1 MNAISVWQGIGL
13 CAGFLALS
21 IGCGDSGPKRPKTY
35 PVKGT
40 VTYNG
45 EPVVDANLNFQLAV
59 GSGNA
64 FAKTDSE
71 GKYEL
76 MTFEH
81 GDGAVPGDYRVS
93 ITKYELPAPP
103 PARPSTA
110 GYAPPPRRAASFSK
124 NLLPR
129 KYSNAVYSGLT
140 VTVVKGRNTLDFE
153 LVD

>member
-35 PVKGT
+35 PVRGT

-93 ITKYELPAPP
+93 ITKYESPPPP
-103 PARPSTA
+103 PARPSMA
-110 GYAPPPRRAASFSK
+110 GYVPPPRRAAAFSK

-129 KYSNAVYSGLT
+129 KYSNAAHSGLT
-140 VTVVKGRNTLDFE
+140 AKVVAGRNTFDFV
-153 LVD
+153 LAD

>member
-13 CAGFLALS
+13 FAGFLALS
-21 IGCGDSGPKRPKTY
+21 IGCGDSRPGRPKTY
-35 PVKGT
+35 PVSGT

-45 EPVVDANLNFQLAV
+45 EPVVDANLSFQLAI

-64 FAKTDSE
+64 FAKTDSA

-93 ITKYELPAPP
+93 ITKYESPPPP
-103 PARPSTA
+103 PARPSMA
-110 GYAPPPRRAASFSK
+110 GYVPPPRRAAAFSK

-129 KYSNAVYSGLT
+129 KYSNAAHSGLT
-140 VTVVKGRNTLDFE
+140 AKVVAGRNTFDFV
-153 LVD
+153 LAD